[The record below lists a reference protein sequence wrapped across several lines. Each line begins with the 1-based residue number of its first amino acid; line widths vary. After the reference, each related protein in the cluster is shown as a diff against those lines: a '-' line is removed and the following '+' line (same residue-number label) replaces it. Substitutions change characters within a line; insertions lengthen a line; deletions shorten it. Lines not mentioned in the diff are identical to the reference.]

1 MTGQPPLAGIKVVDF
16 SRLFAGPYCT
26 MMLAD
31 LGADVV
37 KIESPA
43 GDDARRFGPPFLG
56 GEGMNFMAMNRNKR
70 DIVLDLK
77 IPAAREVATRLASDA
92 DVIVENF
99 RPGVT
104 KKLGID
110 YETLREKNPEIIYCS
125 ITGFGDRGAY
135 RDRPALDMVL
145 QAMTGIMHRQGRG
158 MSPELLV
165 VTLADTYAAS
175 LSVQAILAA
184 LIARERDGQGQLVEV
199 TLFEALIAAQ
209 GYRIISDASD
219 IALAAW
225 DDTVP
230 YQAFKGSDGIWFVVA
245 VVSRPNWIGLC
256 SAIDRPDMT
265 DDPRFSENHF
275 RVENRDELIP
285 QLEGAFV
292 TKPGGEW
299 MEILEAAGVPVGP
312 VRTVEDLFDDPHVVE
327 RGTIYETDHPTAGRI
342 KTMGSALH
350 LYGTPVQVKGAAP
363 LLGQHTDAVLREL
376 GYDGAAIA
384 ELHGS
389 GAVSGSPEGAPG
401 VRSPVD

>member
-1 MTGQPPLAGIKVVDF
+1 MTARPPLAGIKVVDF

-37 KIESPA
+37 KIEAPS

-77 IPAAREVATRLASDA
+77 VAQGREIAGRLASGA

-104 KKLGID
+104 TKLGID
-110 YETLREKNPEIIYCS
+110 YETLRVDNEKVIYCS
-125 ITGFGDRGAY
+125 ITGFGEHGAY

-145 QAMTGIMHRQGRG
+145 QAMTGVMHRQGRG
-158 MSPELLV
+158 VSPELLV

-175 LSVQAILAA
+175 LAVQSILAA
-184 LIARERDGQGQLVEV
+184 LIARGRDGEGQRVEV

-209 GYRIISDASD
+209 GYRIISDATD
-219 IALAAW
+219 ISLPAW

-230 YQAFKGSDGIWFVVA
+230 YQAFRGSDGVWFVVA
-245 VVSRPNWIGLC
+245 IVSRPNWIGLC
-256 SAIDRPDMT
+256 SSIGRPDLT
-265 DDPRFSENHF
+265 DDPRFSENHY

-285 QLEGAFV
+285 QIEAAFAK
-292 TKPGGEW
+292 KPGGEW
-299 MEILEAAGVPVGP
+299 LRLLEEAGVPVGP
-312 VRTVEDLFDDPHVVE
+312 VRTVEDLFNDPHVLE
-327 RGTIYETDHPTAGRI
+327 RGTIYETEHPTAGRV

-350 LYGTPVQVKGAAP
+350 LYGSPVEVKGAAP
-363 LLGQHTDAVLREL
+363 LLGQHTDEVLAEL
-376 GYDGAAIA
+376 GYDAKAITELREAGAA
-384 ELHGS
+384 L
-389 GAVSGSPEGAPG
+389 
-401 VRSPVD
+401 

>member
-1 MTGQPPLAGIKVVDF
+1 VTGRPPLAGIKVVDF

-77 IPAAREVATRLASDA
+77 VLAAREIATRLASDA

-110 YETLREKNPEIIYCS
+110 YEAVREKNPEVIYCS

-158 MSPELLV
+158 VSPELLV

-184 LIARERDGQGQLVEV
+184 LIARARDGQGQLVEV

-209 GYRIISDASD
+209 GYRIISDAHD
-219 IALAAW
+219 IALPAW

-230 YQAFKGSDGIWFVVA
+230 YQAFKGSDGVWFVVA
-245 VVSRPNWIGLC
+245 IVSRPNWIGLC
-256 SAIDRPDMT
+256 TAIDRTDMT
-265 DDPRFSENHF
+265 DDPRFAENHF
-275 RVENRDELIP
+275 RVENRDALIP
-285 QLEGAFV
+285 QLEEAFA
-292 TKPGGEW
+292 TRPGDEW
-299 MEILEAAGVPVGP
+299 MEILETAGVPVGP
-312 VRTVEDLFDDPHVVE
+312 VRRVEDLFEDPHVVE
-327 RGTIYETDHPTAGRI
+327 RGTIYETEHPTAGRI

-363 LLGQHTDAVLREL
+363 LLGQHTDDVLREL
-376 GYDGAAIA
+376 GYDAATIA
-384 ELHGS
+384 ELHES
-389 GAVSGSPEGAPG
+389 GAVFGDPATSDIS
-401 VRSPVD
+401 SPVD

>member
-1 MTGQPPLAGIKVVDF
+1 MIGKPPLSGIKIVDF

-77 IPAAREVATRLASDA
+77 NPPAREIAARLVSDA

-104 KKLGID
+104 KKLGVD
-110 YETLREKNPEIIYCS
+110 YQTVRESNKQVVYCS

-158 MSPELLV
+158 VSPELLV

-175 LSVQAILAA
+175 LAVQAILAA
-184 LIARERDGQGQLVEV
+184 LIARERDGEGQLVEV

-209 GYRIISDASD
+209 GYRIISDAHD
-219 IALAAW
+219 IALPAW

-230 YQAFKGSDGIWFVVA
+230 YQAFRGSDGAWFVVA
-245 VVSRPNWIGLC
+245 VVSRPTWISLC
-256 SAIDRPDMT
+256 TAIGREDMT
-265 DDPRFSENHF
+265 DDPRFAENHF
-275 RVENRDELIP
+275 RVEHRDELIP
-285 QLEGAFV
+285 QLEEAFA
-292 TKPGGEW
+292 TRSGGEW

-312 VRTVEDLFDDPHVVE
+312 VRTVEDLFADAHVVE
-327 RGTIYETDHPTAGRI
+327 RGTIFETEHPTAGRV

-350 LYGTPVQVKGAAP
+350 LYGTPVEVKGAAP
-363 LLGQHTDAVLREL
+363 LLGQHTDEVLREL
-376 GYDGAAIA
+376 GYDTGAIA
-384 ELHGS
+384 EFYAS
-389 GAVSGSPEGAPG
+389 GAVIGTSGPGVGSPS
-401 VRSPVD
+401 V